1 MTIKLSLRLPTTAYG
16 YAELEIE
23 GDTKEAVERDL
34 ASMQR
39 TLGASIQITGGGD
52 SATAAE
58 RLLKEELGAVRIN
71 EDGSPWDQPQA
82 PVQQEWAGT
91 PGPADPFSSPPVSDP
106 FATPQADPFSAPPP
120 GGGEYYV
127 LDIPQNLRDDWS
139 PKEADGSYSKTRG
152 LMNTIQSSQPKGT
165 IKWLADKKRWGI
177 KRSAPQNIIDGLK
190 QRGYKLD

>member
-23 GDTKEAVERDL
+23 GETRQAVERDL
-34 ASMQR
+34 ASMQK

-82 PVQQEWAGT
+82 PVQQEWANT
-91 PGPADPFSSPPVSDP
+91 PGPADPFSSPSTSDP
-106 FATPQADPFSAPPP
+106 FGAPAPANDPFAAPARDVYFIDTPN
-120 GGGEYYV
+120 GG
-127 LDIPQNLRDDWS
+127 LDAWKELR
-139 PKEADGSYSKTRG
+139 KTLQGS
-152 LMNTIQSSQPKGT
+152 LPKGT
-165 IKWLADKKRWGI
+165 IDWDADAKRNTIKK
-177 KRSAPQNIIDGLK
+177 SAPQNILDGLR
-190 QRGYKLD
+190 QRGYTLR